1 MNVLEY
7 TYDELLSI
15 RDERSEKLVEAKRS
29 MDEINALLKE
39 KNKLEKLRASLGNVS
54 AEDIARVIESITLSA
69 GSIESQEN
77 VQL

>member
-7 TYDELLSI
+7 SYEEILEI
-15 RDERSEKLVEAKRS
+15 YAEKSAALDLAK
-29 MDEINALLKE
+29 EEFKIANQNLKE
-39 KNKLEKLRASLGNVS
+39 KERLEKLRASLGNVS